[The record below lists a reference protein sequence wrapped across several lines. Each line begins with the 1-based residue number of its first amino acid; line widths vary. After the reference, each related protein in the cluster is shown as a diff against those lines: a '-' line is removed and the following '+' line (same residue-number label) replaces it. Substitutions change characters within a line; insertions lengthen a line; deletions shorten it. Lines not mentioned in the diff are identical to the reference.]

1 MGVEISAEKLKNNR
15 MKSRVPEVNKP
26 IYNCLL
32 ISFFFFKFSSFVEQ
46 FFFFIESDSSES
58 EMLFILRSIYGKQI
72 HPGRIPQV
80 NDSSTYTGTWK
91 SGYLKFLK
99 HTN

>member
-32 ISFFFFKFSSFVEQ
+32 ISFFFSLSSAVLLNVL
-46 FFFFIESDSSES
+46 FFTESDSSES
-58 EMLFILRSIYGKQI
+58 EMLFILRSI
-72 HPGRIPQV
+72 
-80 NDSSTYTGTWK
+80 
-91 SGYLKFLK
+91 
-99 HTN
+99 